1 VTDYSELSRDDLVAR
16 LHAAEAKLERY
27 TDLITEYKQMEE
39 TLRKRERELFA
50 VFRAVPAGVGLVV
63 QRVFQQANDY
73 FYRALDYRPDEII
86 GQSTRIVYPSDEAF
100 ERIDR
105 EIQDQIE
112 RTGLAVLETQT
123 RCKDG
128 RLIDVLLRVAPLV
141 PNRPE
146 LGRVF
151 CALDITEHKRTTEA
165 LRQAKERLD
174 LVIEGAEAGFYDA
187 DLRTGES
194 VVNERYLRI
203 LGYAPG
209 ELTIT
214 VQGWR
219 DRIHPEDLPRVDR
232 ACKEAERGPAFFH
245 QEYRVR
251 HKSGAWIWVQ
261 DRGRGFDW
269 DEQGG
274 PWRAVGIQLDITEH
288 KRMEESLHESEERF
302 RLFMDHSPTV
312 AWIKDEEGRWIYLN
326 KTYQRRFGAS
336 VEAWQGKTDFDLW
349 PTAIA
354 EKFRQSDLAVL
365 ATGEPLEIADTV
377 PEADGTPS
385 YWHTIKIPFQ
395 NTSGHRFV
403 GGIAVDVTPQKR
415 ADQELRAREIL
426 LRAIM
431 ENSPDPIFMVDRA
444 NRLLYANPAALAVL
458 NSFGRQPPWT
468 SETLVGKTPLD
479 FFDDPA
485 LAHAMLE
492 SDQRVLESGQVVRA
506 EERIATLGGARIY
519 LSIRSPLQD
528 DAGRIVGLVG
538 IAHDITEQ
546 KRSET
551 ERFARLER
559 QRDTLVREVHHRIKN
574 HLQGVTGLLR
584 NRIARHPELAQDL
597 EELVTQICAIAHV
610 YGLQSR
616 RAEGQVR
623 LAELLE
629 TLACAA
635 TGPIPIRFSPAPE
648 SGAAALAPEETVPL
662 AVVLNEL
669 LTNAL
674 KHNDPSGASRP
685 VRLALETVGDEQR
698 VVIRNGPAVLPAGF
712 DFAAGRGLDT
722 GLELLHALLPH
733 QGAALTFRQE
743 ADEVVTELRL
753 APPIIELVKNPRG
766 SESPCKPLSPH

>member
-1 VTDYSELSRDDLVAR
+1 MTDYSELSRDDLVAR

-39 TLRKRERELFA
+39 TLRKRERELSA

-288 KRMEESLHESEERF
+288 KRMEKSLHESEERF

-312 AWIKDEEGRWIYLN
+312 AWIKDEEGRYVYLN
-326 KTYQRRFGAS
+326 RTYQQHFGAQID
-336 VEAWQGKTDFDLW
+336 EWRGKIDFEVW
-349 PTAIA
+349 PTDIA
-354 EKFRQSDLAVL
+354 EKFRRDDMAALA
-365 ATGEPLEIADTV
+365 ANEPLEIMDEIL
-377 PEADGTPS
+377 EADGTPS
-385 YWHTIKIPFQ
+385 YWHAIKIPFQ
-395 NTSGHRFV
+395 DASGRRFV
-403 GGIAVDVTPQKR
+403 GGIAVNVTAQKR
-415 ADQELRAREIL
+415 AEQELRTV
-426 LRAIM
+426 M
-431 ENSPDPIFMVDRA
+431 ENSPSLIFMVDRA
-444 NRLLYANPAALAVL
+444 SRLLYANPAALESLNAV
-458 NSFGRQPPWT
+458 GRQPSWT
-468 SETLVGKTPLD
+468 PETLIGKTPLD
-479 FFDDPA
+479 FFGDSA
-485 LAHAMLE
+485 VAHAMLE
-492 SDQRVLESGQVVRA
+492 SDQRVIESGQVVRA
-506 EERIATLGGARIY
+506 EERIATLGGPRIY
-519 LSIRSPLQD
+519 LNIRSPLRD
-528 DAGRIVGLVG
+528 DGGWVVGLVG
-538 IAHDITEQ
+538 IVHDITEQ
-546 KRSET
+546 KQSEV

-584 NRIARHPELAQDL
+584 NRIARHPELAESL

-616 RAEGQVR
+616 RAEGGVR
-623 LAELLE
+623 LDELLE
-629 TLACAA
+629 TLAHGAA
-635 TGPIPIRFSPAPE
+635 GSVPICYASSAPE
-648 SGAAALAPEETVPL
+648 SGAAAVLAPEETVPL
-662 AVVLNEL
+662 ALVLNEL

-674 KHNDPSGASRP
+674 KHNDPSGVSHP
-685 VRLALETVGDEQR
+685 VRLTLETVGDEQR

-712 DFAAGRGLDT
+712 DFAAGRGLGT

-753 APPIIELVKNPRG
+753 APPIIELVKNPLDRG